1 MDKVYF
7 YGMRL
12 RPFGPGCQPNKGFL
26 DVTEDQHDQGYHNIL
41 LYERKLSEKEI
52 SNYELDFLEE
62 LDWKETYKKWTK
74 LIKKEYAAVD
84 IELVDEYIDKALR
97 EGIRDITIVMEWIQC
112 ETGLVSKSEQERLG
126 GIKC

>member
-26 DVTEDQHDQGYHNIL
+26 DVMEDLHDQGYHNIL
-41 LYERKLSEKEI
+41 MYERKLSEKEI

-62 LDWKETYKKWTK
+62 LDWDKIYIHWLELLTE
-74 LIKKEYAAVD
+74 EYPTVD
-84 IELVDEYIDKALR
+84 IQLIDNYIDKALR
-97 EGIRDITIVMEWIQC
+97 EGVRDITIVSEWVEC
-112 ETGLVSKSEQERLG
+112 ETRVSTSEQEL
-126 GIKC
+126 